1 MKRIIEAYQKIA
13 APKGL
18 RERIEAQVQSETQTK
33 GSWGTT
39 PWFEGLRRNVLAVA
53 VAAVCLVA
61 VAGVVG
67 SGLLEK
73 EEPESAPGIRL
84 ALEEGDILGNR
95 SVAVDM
101 VSDKTQT
108 MNAVTWMTE
117 NAKAVLFQVKV
128 EEPVTFT
135 AKSNCLSVYDEEK
148 KQWTDC
154 EREHVIKSE
163 SALCVLLPDLGDD
176 EVFYVQMSSAK
187 HSSWIEIVYDKTTG
201 EYKAA
206 CKTKIG
212 E

>member
-1 MKRIIEAYQKIA
+1 MKRIIDAYQKIA

-18 RERIEAQVQSETQTK
+18 RERIEAQVQSKTQTK
-33 GSWGTT
+33 GSRGTT
-39 PWFEGLRRNVLAVA
+39 PWFEGLRRNVFAVA

-61 VAGVVG
+61 VAGAVG
-67 SGLLEK
+67 SELLEK

-95 SVAVDM
+95 SVAVDT

-108 MNAVTWMTE
+108 VNAMTWMTE
-117 NAKAVLFQVKV
+117 TAKVVLFQVKV

-135 AKSNCLSVYDEEK
+135 AENNCLSVYDEEK

-163 SALCVLLPDLGDD
+163 SALCVLLPVLGDD